1 MIDPRSTLAA
11 TKSSSFLSG
20 LEEGAKDSIL
30 AAAEIRRIS
39 AKQNITTG
47 GHSATVLFLVQDG
60 RVRYYHVTKGGD
72 LVLLAWLGPG
82 DVIGLGALVKGPMK
96 YMATAE
102 ATSNCELLVWKQ
114 PLIRELLIEHPL
126 LGENALRIALGYLR
140 NYVDRHIALAT
151 TSAEK
156 RLAGSLLRL
165 GEQSRE
171 IHSNGIEIQVTND
184 QLAALADIS
193 PFTAC
198 RVLSNWARAG
208 TVSKK
213 RGRVFLHAP
222 EALMID

>member
-1 MIDPRSTLAA
+1 MKR
-11 TKSSSFLSG
+11 
-20 LEEGAKDSIL
+20 
-30 AAAEIRRIS
+30 
-39 AKQNITTG
+39 
-47 GHSATVLFLVQDG
+47 
-60 RVRYYHVTKGGD
+60 
-72 LVLLAWLGPG
+72 
-82 DVIGLGALVKGPMK
+82 PMK

-102 ATSNCELLVWKQ
+102 ATSDCELLVWEH
-114 PLIRELLIEHPL
+114 PLIRELLSQHPV

-151 TSAEK
+151 KSAEK
-156 RLAGSLLRL
+156 RLAGSLLKL

-171 IHSNGIEIQVTND
+171 VHPNGIEIRVTND

-193 PFTAC
+193 PFTAS